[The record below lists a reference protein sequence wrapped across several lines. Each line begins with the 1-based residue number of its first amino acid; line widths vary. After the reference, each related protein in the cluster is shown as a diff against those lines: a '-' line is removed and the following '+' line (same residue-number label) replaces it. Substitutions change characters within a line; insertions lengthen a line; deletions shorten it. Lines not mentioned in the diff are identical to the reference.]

1 MVRYSQCCQP
11 VPGDEVIGYV
21 TRGRGVSIHRNDC
34 PNVLNLSSDPE
45 RRIEIEWTAEKGD
58 RFLIK
63 LHMRGTDRRGLL
75 TDIAS
80 AISATGTDI
89 QHADIRAVSDG
100 MVGEFVVEV
109 QNLGHLEKV
118 INAIRRVKGV
128 LVVERRESFREADL
142 IEL

>member
-11 VPGDEVIGYV
+11 VPGDDVIGYV

-45 RRIEIEWTAEKGD
+45 RRIDIEWTAEKGD
-58 RFLIK
+58 RFLIRLFTK
-63 LHMRGTDRRGLL
+63 GTDRRGLL

-80 AISATGTDI
+80 AISDTGTNI

-100 MVGEFVVEV
+100 MTGEFVVEV

-118 INAIRRVKGV
+118 MAAIRRVKGV
-128 LVVERRESFREADL
+128 VVVERRESFREADL